1 MDSSQRNN
9 RFARHPVIT
18 SLVILLFL
26 IVVAEGLSYVVIAA
40 VGHRERRRSYP
51 YNRVVSGYTVFRNT
65 PEFNN
70 GSSTIRLSEDE
81 PDAKLDRYG
90 FLASKPIEEQ
100 KDTDTV
106 RIFLQGG
113 SAAFGAGQ
121 NVNYHSVHAY
131 PDGVYSYPLS
141 IAGQLQSILKQQFPD
156 VTFEVINAASYAR
169 VYHQSMLQYMERI
182 SRFHPDY
189 VISFDGWNDITTF
202 TLGRPYEVAERMLP
216 EFIEL
221 DRKANSVLKHSNTFY
236 VLATAFDKLR
246 VRRDQSVQQTSKIQ
260 RDTSEVA
267 YQARQASFAEH
278 AKRFEQ
284 IVRQYLAV
292 TKADETKYIFVLQ
305 PMLPRANHNK
315 ALSKIEEKL
324 LAHTLESSWMED
336 ENLLVARY
344 FFGDYLA
351 PRLETLFAEHDAWFI
366 DGNREI
372 EDLDSSTEFFTD
384 YCHLTA
390 EGNRFLAQRIGQ
402 RIIQDLKARWESG
415 KVTGWQ
421 GDRVAR

>member
-26 IVVAEGLSYVVIAA
+26 IMVAECLSYVVIVA
-40 VGHRERRRSYP
+40 VGHRDRRRNYP

-70 GSSTIRLSEDE
+70 GSSTIRLADND
-81 PDAKLDRYG
+81 PDAKLDEHG
-90 FLASKPIEEQ
+90 FLVSKPIKEEKQ
-100 KDTDTV
+100 SNTV
-106 RIFLQGG
+106 RIFVQGG

-141 IAGQLQSILKQQFPD
+141 IAGQLQTILEQQFPD

-169 VYHQSMLQYMERI
+169 VYHQSMLQYVEQI
-182 SRFHPDY
+182 SRYQPDY
-189 VISFDGWNDITTF
+189 VISLDGWNDITTF
-202 TLGRPYEVAERMLP
+202 TLGRPFKVAERMLP
-216 EFIEL
+216 EFIAL
-221 DRKANSVLKHSNTFY
+221 DRKAHSVLRRSNTFY

-246 VRRDQSVQQTSKIQ
+246 VRRNKSVQQMGKAR
-260 RDTSEVA
+260 RDISEGA
-267 YQARQASFAEH
+267 YQTRRESFAGH
-278 AKRFEQ
+278 AERFEQ

-292 TKADETKYIFVLQ
+292 TKSDETKYIFVLQ
-305 PMLPRANHNK
+305 PMLPRANQNK
-315 ALSKIEEKL
+315 ALSEIEKKL
-324 LAHTLESSWMED
+324 LAHTLEASWMKD

-344 FFGDYLA
+344 FFDDYLA
-351 PRLETLFAEHDAWFI
+351 PRLASLCAEHDAWFI

-390 EGNRFLAQRIGQ
+390 EGNRILAQRIGQ
-402 RIIQDLKARWESG
+402 RIIQDLNG
-415 KVTGWQ
+415 K
-421 GDRVAR
+421 